1 MKKRAYYLFMALL
14 GALTACQSLEIDP
27 KLREGDGTL
36 PKVRIA
42 FDVALPA
49 DEAATKAM
57 GDTPTIDNMYVAVF
71 GGNGFFNEWVPATLT
86 DVATTNYPSTITKYR
101 FTADLTM
108 SDSRLRLHFIA
119 NCPEEYRDMPP
130 ITGISAQDVEDVV
143 IAKIQSHYSASDGF
157 NDSYWQKV
165 ILPNGIK
172 SSPDNAAVPGNTN
185 VLTPSVETM
194 AQFPDPVVLV
204 RNFARI
210 YLVNLTDDVTIYK
223 YGLAYAPKDGP
234 VAPILS
240 APYAADKYGHL
251 LLDGTGKPR
260 TFDDLGDDEEFY
272 YESFFINY
280 QEHPLVSDDENVIKC
295 TDKPYYYRGYNPGEM
310 GGVPTDAEML
320 DWSGDRDNNNQA
332 PLYMY
337 ERTVP
342 NTTQTATRVIIK
354 AQKGSEPVKYY
365 ALDIN
370 GSDGS
375 TIPIFRNNTYTVKLT
390 GIAENTGET
399 SAAQA
404 AQQASA
410 NISKDTDHQEYNQIS
425 DGTSMISASYTD
437 VIYVAPGTL
446 TYDVYFRYIP
456 NLENGEVRNDDVEF
470 QIGYKDESDGTFT
483 LNGTSALG
491 PVFRSES
498 VSIASGKEYVRENN
512 AWVEATT
519 SSTGERYG
527 KISYT
532 LVNND
537 DYDGIVSAA
546 GYYTQSRVQCIR
558 IIGKSTNISRDVIV
572 RISPRK
578 MMTVTCLNKYVV
590 EAMGEPEV
598 ISIDIP
604 NDLPRSMFPLDLK
617 IEAAAKSLT
626 PDNDELPVAS
636 GRTIVMDNSMNRLT
650 GPSYHFVKTITREE
664 YLAMV
669 AATSAN
675 TVTVQAHF
683 KTSVA
688 HSESIVYVQNDY
700 FEQNASSFD
709 SFSNYFKRKFTIN
722 SFTAG
727 DGEDVNFSF
736 SLDTENAGKD
746 IVWNNNANAA
756 SSSYRVL
763 PNVVTIVLN
772 GLEPKLKDDGTT
784 YDDKLSSLGGN
795 RYRWTVGSLSS
806 TPTATDANITLHLEA
821 TAENYSVSLSTS
833 LISPNPDLYEP
844 ATADK
849 STYLRKLDISN
860 ARFEDAD
867 GNSVTSLVA
876 LVGREVYFRFDY
888 DSENLQPVTFN
899 LQGLNPPDDETR
911 VSVSGSTY
919 TFTPV
924 AGSGNSQ
931 RIKLVTTTASGTTRL
946 DNLAVAS
953 TAYNTPAPRQFTLTR
968 TTSFRVEAY
977 TLYVRGA
984 SANTNPSNINNG
996 TYIYVYSS
1004 TTNITSNNSYMD
1016 YFRYYNY
1023 YNYDYIDIDLTEYTN
1038 PSVDTKVY
1046 FRYGNK
1052 YRYYSSC
1059 TIGQLLEA
1067 STSSPLNLLFTT
1079 TAP

>member
-1 MKKRAYYLFMALL
+1 MKRAYYIFMVLL
-14 GALTACQSLEIDP
+14 GVLTACQSLEIDP
-27 KLREGDGTL
+27 KLREGEGTL

-49 DEAATKAM
+49 DAASTKAM
-57 GDTPTIDNMYVAVF
+57 GDTPTIKNMYVAVF

-86 DVATTNYPSTITKYR
+86 EVATTNYPSNTTKYR

-185 VLTPSVETM
+185 VLTPSAETM
-194 AQFPDPVVLV
+194 AQFPNPVVLV

-310 GGVPTDAEML
+310 GGVPTDAQML
-320 DWSGDRDNNNQA
+320 DWDTDRDNYNFNQA

-354 AQKGSEPVKYY
+354 AKKGSEAVKYY

-399 SAAQA
+399 SAEQA

-437 VIYVAPGTL
+437 VIYVEPGTSS

-456 NLENGEVRNDDVEF
+456 NLEDGRVRNDDVEF

-491 PVFRSES
+491 PVFRSGS

-512 AWVEATT
+512 AWVEATS
-519 SSTGERYG
+519 SSTGDRYG

-532 LVNND
+532 LVNNED
-537 DYDGIVSAA
+537 KDGIVSAA
-546 GYYTQSRVQCIR
+546 GYYTESRVQCIR
-558 IIGKSTNISRDVIV
+558 IIGKSTSISRDVIV

-578 MMTVTCLNKYVV
+578 KMTVTCLNKYVV

-700 FEQNASSFD
+700 FEQDASSFD

-722 SFTAG
+722 GFTAG
-727 DGEDVNFSF
+727 DGNDVIFSF
-736 SLDTENAGKD
+736 SLDTENVRKD
-746 IVWNNNANAA
+746 IVWNNNVNAA

-772 GLEPKLKDDGTT
+772 GLEPKLKGDGSP
-784 YDDKLSSLGGN
+784 YDDKLASLGGN
-795 RYRWTVGSLSS
+795 RYRWTLGSLLI

-844 ATADK
+844 ATENN
-849 STYLRKLDISN
+849 LPKLNISN
-860 ARFEDAD
+860 AKFEDAS
-867 GNSVTSLVA
+867 GTTVNSLIG
-876 LVGREVYFRFDY
+876 LVGKEVYFRFDY
-888 DSENLQPVTFN
+888 DSEGGDDKLQPVTFN
-899 LQGLNPPDDETR
+899 LIGLEPTNYDNI
-911 VSVSGSTY
+911 SVNGSTF
-919 TFTPV
+919 TFTPD
-924 AGSGNSQ
+924 AGSGNTQ
-931 RIKLVTTTASGTTRL
+931 KIKLRTTVANGTTSL
-946 DNLAVAS
+946 SSLAVS
-953 TAYNTPAPRQFTLTR
+953 SNRYNAPSPNSFTLTR
-968 TTSFRVEAY
+968 TNSFTVPSGAI
-977 TLYVRGA
+977 YVRGSGTGA
-984 SANTNPSNINNG
+984 PYISTGNNNG
-996 TYIYVYSS
+996 TRIYLCADSNYETELTNFRINGQYYSRSDVTVNLNSFSNPTGDTMVY
-1004 TTNITSNNSYMD
+1004 
-1016 YFRYYNY
+1016 FYYYYYGNY
-1023 YNYDYIDIDLTEYTN
+1023 YVTSCSLNDLIN
-1038 PSVDTKVY
+1038 
-1046 FRYGNK
+1046 
-1052 YRYYSSC
+1052 
-1059 TIGQLLEA
+1059 A
-1067 STSSPLNLLFTT
+1067 TSSSRVTLHFTQY
-1079 TAP
+1079 

>member
-1 MKKRAYYLFMALL
+1 MALL
-14 GALTACQSLEIDP
+14 GVLTACQSLEIDP
-27 KLREGDGTL
+27 KLREGEGTL

-49 DEAATKAM
+49 DAASTKAM
-57 GDTPTIDNMYVAVF
+57 GDTPTIKNMYVAVF

-86 DVATTNYPSTITKYR
+86 EVATTNYPSNTTKYR

-240 APYAADKYGHL
+240 APYAADEYGRL
-251 LLDGTGKPR
+251 LLDGDGKPR

-280 QEHPLVSDDENVIKC
+280 QEHPLVSDNENVIKC

-320 DWSGDRDNNNQA
+320 DWSGARDNNNQA

-354 AQKGSEPVKYY
+354 AKKGSEAVKYY

-375 TIPIFRNNTYTVKLT
+375 TIPVLRNNTYTVKLT

-399 SAAQA
+399 SAEQA

-437 VIYVAPGTL
+437 VIYVEPGTL

-456 NLENGEVRNDDVEF
+456 NLEDGTVRNDNVEF

-491 PVFRSES
+491 PVFRSGT
-498 VSIASGKEYVRENN
+498 VAIDSGKEYVRENN
-512 AWVEATT
+512 AWVEATS
-519 SSTGERYG
+519 SSTGDRYG
-527 KISYT
+527 RIKYT

-537 DYDGIVSAA
+537 DYYGIVSAA

-558 IIGKSTNISRDVIV
+558 IIGKTTSISRDVIV

-578 MMTVTCLNKYVV
+578 VMTVTCQNKYVV
-590 EAMGEPEV
+590 EALGEPEV
-598 ISIDIP
+598 ISIEIP

-636 GRTIVMDNSMNRLT
+636 GRTIVLDNSMNRLT

-700 FEQNASSFD
+700 FEQNATSFD

-722 SFTAG
+722 GFTAG
-727 DGEDVNFSF
+727 DGDDVNFSF
-736 SLDTENAGKD
+736 SLDTENVGKD
-746 IVWNNNANAA
+746 IVWNNNVNAA

-784 YDDKLSSLGGN
+784 YDNKLSSLGGN
-795 RYRWTVGSLSS
+795 RYSWTLGSLLIN

-844 ATADK
+844 ATENN
-849 STYLRKLDISN
+849 LPKLNISN
-860 ARFEDAD
+860 ARFEDAE
-867 GNSVTSLVA
+867 GNSVTSLIG
-876 LVGREVYFRFDY
+876 LVGKEVYFRFDY
-888 DSENLQPVTFN
+888 DSEGGDDKLQPVTFN
-899 LQGLNPPDDETR
+899 LIGLEPTNDEKR
-911 VSVSGSTY
+911 VSVNGSTF
-919 TFTPV
+919 TFTPDAV
-924 AGSGNSQ
+924 SGNTR
-931 RIKLVTTTASGTTRL
+931 RIKLRTTVATGTTSL
-946 DNLAVAS
+946 SSLAVS
-953 TAYNTPAPRQFTLTR
+953 SNRYNAPSPNSFTLTR
-968 TTSFRVEAY
+968 TTSFTVPTKAI
-977 TLYVRGA
+977 YVRDSGNNA
-984 SANTNPSNINNG
+984 PTNFTSGSNNG
-996 TYIYVYSS
+996 TQIYLYADSNYETVL
-1004 TTNITSNNSYMD
+1004 TNFRVNN
-1016 YFRYYNY
+1016 N
-1023 YNYDYIDIDLTEYTN
+1023 
-1038 PSVDTKVY
+1038 
-1046 FRYGNK
+1046 
-1052 YRYYSSC
+1052 YYSSSPITVDLSSFSNPTGDTVVYFLYSYSTGGWFSSRTYYYVANC
-1059 TIGQLLEA
+1059 SINDLLNA
-1067 STSSPLNLLFTT
+1067 TSSSRVTLHFTQN
-1079 TAP
+1079 

>member
-1 MKKRAYYLFMALL
+1 MALL
-14 GALTACQSLEIDP
+14 GVLTACQSLEIDP
-27 KLREGDGTL
+27 KLREGEGTL

-49 DEAATKAM
+49 DAASTKAM
-57 GDTPTIDNMYVAVF
+57 GDTPTINNMYVAVF

-86 DVATTNYPSTITKYR
+86 KATTNYPSDTTRYH

-130 ITGISAQDVEDVV
+130 ITGISTQDVEDVV

-185 VLTPSVETM
+185 VLTPSAETM
-194 AQFPDPVVLV
+194 AQFPNPVVLV

-210 YLVNLTDDVTIYK
+210 YLVNLTDDVTIYN

-240 APYAADKYGHL
+240 APYAADKSGHL

-260 TFDDLGDDEEFY
+260 TFDDLGDNEEFY
-272 YESFFINY
+272 YESFFIDY
-280 QEHPLVSDDENVIKC
+280 QNHPLVSDDPGVIKC

-310 GGVPTDAEML
+310 GGVPTDDEML
-320 DWSGDRDNNNQA
+320 VWNPVLGNEQV

-354 AQKGSEPVKYY
+354 AQKEGEATKYY

-375 TIPIFRNNTYTVKLT
+375 TIPILRNNTYTVKLT
-390 GIAENTGET
+390 GIAANTGEN

-437 VIYVAPGTL
+437 VIYVEPGDL

-456 NLENGEVRNDDVEF
+456 NLKDGTGTVRNDDVEF
-470 QIGYKDESDGTFT
+470 QIGYKDESNGTFT
-483 LNGTSALG
+483 PNGQSAKG
-491 PVFRSES
+491 PVFRSGS

-512 AWVEATT
+512 AWVEATS
-519 SSTGERYG
+519 SSTGDRYG

-532 LVNND
+532 LVNNA
-537 DYDGIVSAA
+537 DYSGIVSDA
-546 GYYTQSRVQCIR
+546 GYYTESRVQCIR

-578 MMTVTCLNKYVV
+578 KMTVTCLNKYVV

-598 ISIDIP
+598 ISIEIP

-700 FEQNASSFD
+700 FEQNATSFD

-722 SFTAG
+722 GFTAG
-727 DGEDVNFSF
+727 DGDDVNFSF

-772 GLEPKLKDDGTT
+772 GLQPKLKGDGSPD
-784 YDDKLSSLGGN
+784 DDKLASLGGN
-795 RYRWTVGSLSS
+795 SYRWTVGSLSS
-806 TPTATDANITLHLEA
+806 TPTATDANNITLHLEA

-844 ATADK
+844 ATENN
-849 STYLRKLDISN
+849 LPKLNISN

-867 GNSVTSLVA
+867 GNSVTSLIG
-876 LVGREVYFRFDY
+876 LVGKEVYFRFDY
-888 DSENLQPVTFN
+888 DSEGGDDKLQPVTFN
-899 LQGLNPPDDETR
+899 LIGLEPTNYDNI
-911 VSVSGSTY
+911 SVNGSTF
-919 TFTPV
+919 TFTPD
-924 AGSGNSQ
+924 AGSGNTQ
-931 RIKLVTTTASGTTRL
+931 KIKLRTTVANGTTSL
-946 DNLAVAS
+946 SSLAVS
-953 TAYNTPAPRQFTLTR
+953 SNRYNAPSPNSFTLTR
-968 TTSFRVEAY
+968 TNSFTVPSGAI
-977 TLYVRGA
+977 YVRG
-984 SANTNPSNINNG
+984 SGTGNPSISTGRYGTQIYLYADSNYDTQLTNFRINGQYYSRSDVTVNLNSFSNPTG
-996 TYIYVYSS
+996 DTMVYFLY
-1004 TTNITSNNSYMD
+1004 SYG
-1016 YFRYYNY
+1016 NY
-1023 YNYDYIDIDLTEYTN
+1023 YVTSCSLNDLIN
-1038 PSVDTKVY
+1038 
-1046 FRYGNK
+1046 
-1052 YRYYSSC
+1052 
-1059 TIGQLLEA
+1059 A
-1067 STSSPLNLLFTT
+1067 TSSSPVTLHFTRY
-1079 TAP
+1079 